1 MRIIVAASGEFA
13 VPLLRSLVRA
23 GYEIPFVLTQPDR
36 QAGRGK
42 RVRPTPVRQA
52 ADELNLE
59 VIATPDVNSPDTID
73 LVASSGARLGLA
85 VAFGQKIGP
94 ALLTSLPAGW
104 LNAHASLLPAYRGAA
119 PIQRAILGG
128 CETTG
133 VTVFRLTE
141 RMDAGPIVLFRR
153 TGIRPEETAGEL
165 HDRLAAIACDAVKAA
180 LPLFETEIPPGT
192 PQDESQATKAPKL
205 RKEDGR
211 IDFDRPAGE
220 VAAHVCGVT
229 PWPGATCS
237 FVSADGAR
245 REAVTLTRARLAE
258 VPVESTMPIPPGQI
272 DERLYVAAAAGWVE
286 LLEVKPSSGRR
297 MTWQDFVNGR
307 HVKPG
312 DAFEPPR
319 DDG

>member
-119 PIQRAILGG
+119 PDSASHPRRLRNHRRHGLSPDRA
-128 CETTG
+128 
-133 VTVFRLTE
+133 
-141 RMDAGPIVLFRR
+141 
-153 TGIRPEETAGEL
+153 
-165 HDRLAAIACDAVKAA
+165 
-180 LPLFETEIPPGT
+180 
-192 PQDESQATKAPKL
+192 
-205 RKEDGR
+205 DGR
-211 IDFDRPAGE
+211 GADRPVPPHGDQAGR
-220 VAAHVCGVT
+220 
-229 PWPGATCS
+229 
-237 FVSADGAR
+237 DGR
-245 REAVTLTRARLAE
+245 
-258 VPVESTMPIPPGQI
+258 
-272 DERLYVAAAAGWVE
+272 
-286 LLEVKPSSGRR
+286 
-297 MTWQDFVNGR
+297 
-307 HVKPG
+307 
-312 DAFEPPR
+312 
-319 DDG
+319 